1 MPTAPTSTTPT
12 TICWKAEFEAEQHHA
27 RLQRLDD
34 QRADERAV
42 DRADAAGERGAA
54 DDRGRDHVELVELPE
69 HVGRRVEPRRID
81 AGGDPRQRAHQR
93 EDHDR
98 DLPGVDA
105 GELGGFR
112 VAAGGVDIAAE
123 PGAPREEGHDDAGRR
138 ARSALELRSRWK

>member
-12 TICWKAEFEAEQHHA
+12 TICWKAEVQAEQHHA
-27 RLQRLDD
+27 RLERLDD
-34 QRADERAV
+34 QRADQRAV

-54 DDRGRDHVELVELPE
+54 DDRSGDHIKLVELSE
-69 HVGRRVEPRRID
+69 HVGGRVEPRRID

-93 EDHDR
+93 KDENR
-98 DLPGVDA
+98 DLLGVDA

-123 PGAPREEGHDDAGRR
+123 PGAPREKGHDEAGDERDQHRNRVAGRR
-138 ARSALELRSRWK
+138 